1 MGAIGE
7 GESMNHIEG
16 KFIGVRNTLI
26 FYQAWLPDGEPKA
39 VLPIV
44 HGLGEHSGR
53 YMNVVNHFVPHG
65 YVVYGLDQIGHGKS
79 GGPREFVERFDD
91 FSDTFTQYLAMVKE
105 WQPGKPIFLLSH
117 SIGGL
122 IATYYLLDHQ
132 AEFQGAIFSAPVV
145 KVASHVTQ
153 MTVFMARAL
162 SLLAPSAGVLPVDP
176 STISRDPDVVRA
188 YIDDPLVFHG
198 KTTARLSAEMLR
210 ALTRVSAET
219 DKITL
224 PFIAM
229 QGGDD
234 RLVDPDGAEI
244 LYTKA
249 GSKDKTLKIYDG
261 LYHEIFNE
269 PEHTQVLKDVETWL
283 EARV

>member
-1 MGAIGE
+1 
-7 GESMNHIEG
+7 MNHIEG
-16 KFIGVRNTLI
+16 KFIGVRNTQI
-26 FYQAWLPDGEPKA
+26 FYQAWLPEGEAKA
-39 VLPIV
+39 VLPII

-53 YMNVVNHFVPHG
+53 YQNVVDHFVPLG

-79 GGPREFVERFDD
+79 GGPREFVESFDD
-91 FSDTFTQYLAMVKE
+91 FSETFTQYLNLVKQ

-122 IATYYLLDHQ
+122 IAAYYLLDHQ

-145 KVASHVTQ
+145 KVASHVSDT
-153 MTVFMARAL
+153 TVFMARVL
-162 SLLAPSAGVLPVDP
+162 SLLAPKAGVLPVDP
-176 STISRDPDVVRA
+176 STISRDPDVVKA

-210 ALTRVSAET
+210 ALIRVSSET

-224 PFIAM
+224 PFLAM
-229 QGGDD
+229 QGGAD
-234 RLVDPDGAEI
+234 RLVDPDGAQI
-244 LYTKA
+244 LYERA
-249 GSKDKTLKIYDG
+249 GSKDKTLRIYDG

-269 PEHTQVLKDVETWL
+269 PERGRVFRDIEDWL
-283 EARV
+283 AAHV

>member
-1 MGAIGE
+1 
-7 GESMNHIEG
+7 MNHFEG
-16 KFIGVRNTLI
+16 KFKGVRNTHI
-26 FYQAWLPDGEPKA
+26 FYQAWLPEGGVKA

-44 HGLGEHSGR
+44 HGLGDHSGR
-53 YMNVVNHFVPHG
+53 YMNVVNHFVPLG
-65 YVVYGLDQIGHGKS
+65 YVVYGVDQPGHGKS
-79 GGPREFVERFDD
+79 DGLREYVERFDD
-91 FSDTFTQYLAMVKE
+91 FSDTLTAYLAMVRE

-122 IATYYLLDHQ
+122 IASYYLLDHQ

-145 KVASHVTQ
+145 KVASHVSQ

-162 SLLAPSAGVLPVDP
+162 SLLAPTAGVLPVDP
-176 STISRDPDVVRA
+176 STLSRDPDVVSA
-188 YIDDPLVFHG
+188 YINDPLVFHG
-198 KTTARLSAEMLR
+198 KTTARLSAEMLM

-219 DKITL
+219 SKITL
-224 PFIAM
+224 PFLAM
-229 QGGDD
+229 QGGAD

-244 LYTKA
+244 LYKKA
-249 GSKDKTLKIYDG
+249 GSKDKTLKIYEG

-269 PEHTQVLKDVETWL
+269 PEHTQVLGDVERWL

>member
-1 MGAIGE
+1 L
-7 GESMNHIEG
+7 NHIEG
-16 KFIGVRNTLI
+16 KFIGVRNTQI
-26 FYQAWLPDGEPKA
+26 FYQAWLPEGDVKA

-53 YMNVVNHFVPHG
+53 YLNVVNHFVPLG
-65 YVVYGLDQIGHGKS
+65 YVVYGLDHIGHGKS
-79 GGPREFVERFDD
+79 GGAREFVEHFDD
-91 FSDTFTQYLAMVKE
+91 FSDTFTQYMNMVKQ

-122 IATYYLLDHQ
+122 IAAYYLLDHQ

-145 KVASHVTQ
+145 KVASHVSKT
-153 MTVFMARAL
+153 TVFMARTL

-176 STISRDPDVVRA
+176 STISRDPDVVKA
-188 YIDDPLVFHG
+188 YVADPLVFHG
-198 KTTARLSAEMLR
+198 KTTARLAAEMLR
-210 ALTRVSAET
+210 ALIRVSAET

-224 PFIAM
+224 PFLAM
-229 QGGDD
+229 QGGGDL
-234 RLVDPDGAEI
+234 LVDPDGAQI
-244 LYTKA
+244 LYEKA

-269 PEHTQVLKDVETWL
+269 PERAVVFNDIETWL
-283 EARV
+283 AAHI

>member
-1 MGAIGE
+1 L
-7 GESMNHIEG
+7 NHIEG
-16 KFIGVRNTLI
+16 KFIGVRKTQI
-26 FYQAWLPDGEPKA
+26 FYQAWLPEGDVKA

-53 YMNVVNHFVPHG
+53 YLNVVNHFVPLG
-65 YVVYGLDQIGHGKS
+65 YVVYGLDHIGHGKS
-79 GGPREFVERFDD
+79 GGAREFVEHFDD
-91 FSDTFTQYLAMVKE
+91 FSDTFTQYMNMLKQ

-122 IATYYLLDHQ
+122 IAAYYLLDHQ

-145 KVASHVTQ
+145 KVASHVSKT
-153 MTVFMARAL
+153 TVFMARAL

-176 STISRDPDVVRA
+176 STISRDPDVVKA
-188 YIDDPLVFHG
+188 YVADPLVFHG
-198 KTTARLSAEMLR
+198 KTTARLAAEMLR
-210 ALTRVSAET
+210 ALIRVSGET

-224 PFIAM
+224 PFLAM
-229 QGGDD
+229 QGSGDL
-234 RLVDPDGAEI
+234 LVDPDGAQI
-244 LYTKA
+244 LYERA

-269 PEHTQVLKDVETWL
+269 PERAVVFNDIETWL
-283 EARV
+283 AAHL

>member
-1 MGAIGE
+1 
-7 GESMNHIEG
+7 MNHIEG
-16 KFIGVRNTLI
+16 KFQGVRGTLI
-26 FYQAWLPDGEPKA
+26 YYQAWLPDGEPKA

-44 HGLGEHSGR
+44 HGLGDHSGR

-65 YVVYGLDQIGHGKS
+65 YVVYGVDQPGHGKS
-79 GGPREFVERFDD
+79 EGAREYVDRFDD
-91 FSDTFTQYLAMVKE
+91 FSDTLTAYMAMVKA
-105 WQPGKPIFLLSH
+105 WQPGKPIFLISH

-122 IATYYLLDHQ
+122 IASYFLLDHQ

-145 KVASHVTQ
+145 KVASHISQ
-153 MTVFMARAL
+153 GTVWMSQGL
-162 SLLAPSAGVLPVDP
+162 SVLAPKVGVMTVDP
-176 STISRDPDVVRA
+176 STISRDPEVVKA

-198 KTTARLSAEMLR
+198 RTSARLAAEMLR
-210 ALTRVSAET
+210 ALMRVSSET

-224 PFIAM
+224 PFLAM

-234 RLVDPDGAEI
+234 RLVDPDGAQI
-244 LYTKA
+244 LYERA

-269 PEHTQVLKDVETWL
+269 PEHPQVLGDVEAWL
-283 EARV
+283 NARI

>member
-1 MGAIGE
+1 
-7 GESMNHIEG
+7 MNHIEG
-16 KFIGVRNTLI
+16 KFISVRNI
-26 FYQAWLPDGEPKA
+26 QVFYQAWLPDGEPKA

-53 YMNVVNHFVPHG
+53 YLNVVNYFVPLG
-65 YVVYGLDQIGHGKS
+65 YVVYGLDHIGHGKS
-79 GGPREFVERFDD
+79 GGPREYVEHFDD
-91 FSDTFTQYLAMVKE
+91 FSNTFTQYLDMVKQ

-122 IATYYLLDHQ
+122 IAAYYLLDHQ
-132 AEFQGAIFSAPVV
+132 AEFQSAIFSAPVV
-145 KVASHVTQ
+145 KVASHVSQ
-153 MTVFMARAL
+153 MTVFMARTL

-176 STISRDPDVVRA
+176 STISRDPDVVKA

-198 KTTARLSAEMLR
+198 KTTARLAAEMLR
-210 ALTRVSAET
+210 ALLRVSAET

-229 QGGDD
+229 QGGAD

-244 LYTKA
+244 LYTRA
-249 GSKDKTLKIYDG
+249 GSKDKTLKIYEG

-269 PEHTQVLKDVETWL
+269 PERDVVFKDIETWL
-283 EARV
+283 AARV

>member
-1 MGAIGE
+1 
-7 GESMNHIEG
+7 MNHFEG
-16 KFIGVRNTLI
+16 KFKGVRDTHN

-44 HGLGEHSGR
+44 HGLGDHSGR
-53 YMNVVNHFVPHG
+53 YMNVVNHFVPLG
-65 YVVYGLDQIGHGKS
+65 YVVYGVDQPGHGKS
-79 GGPREFVERFDD
+79 DGPREYVERFED
-91 FSDTFTQYLAMVKE
+91 FSDTLTAYLAMVRE
-105 WQPGKPIFLLSH
+105 WQPGKPVFLLSH

-145 KVASHVTQ
+145 KVASHISRE
-153 MTVFMARAL
+153 TVMMGRVL
-162 SLLAPSAGVLPVDP
+162 SILAPKVGVLPVDP
-176 STISRDPDVVRA
+176 STLSRDPDVVNA
-188 YIDDPLVFHG
+188 YINDPLVFHG
-198 KTTARLSAEMLR
+198 KTTARLAAEMLR

-219 DKITL
+219 HKITL

-229 QGGDD
+229 QGGSD
-234 RLVDPDGAEI
+234 RLVDPDGAQI
-244 LYTKA
+244 LYEKA

-269 PEHTQVLKDVETWL
+269 PEHERVLGDVETWL
-283 EARV
+283 AAHL

>member
-1 MGAIGE
+1 
-7 GESMNHIEG
+7 MNHIEG
-16 KFIGVRNTLI
+16 KFIGVRNI
-26 FYQAWLPDGEPKA
+26 QVFYQAWLPDGEVKA

-53 YMNVVNHFVPHG
+53 YLNVVNHFVPLG
-65 YVVYGLDQIGHGKS
+65 YVVYGLDHIGHGKS
-79 GGPREFVERFDD
+79 GGAREFVEHFDD
-91 FSDTFTQYLAMVKE
+91 FSNTFNQYMAMLKL

-122 IATYYLLDHQ
+122 IAAYYLLDHQ

-145 KVASHVTQ
+145 KVASHVSQ
-153 MTVFMARAL
+153 MTVFMAKTL

-176 STISRDPDVVRA
+176 STISRDPDVVKA
-188 YIDDPLVFHG
+188 YVADPLVFHG

-210 ALTRVSAET
+210 ALIRVSSET

-224 PFIAM
+224 PFLAM
-229 QGGDD
+229 QGGAD
-234 RLVDPDGAEI
+234 RLVDPDGAQI
-244 LYTKA
+244 LYERA

-269 PEHTQVLKDVETWL
+269 PERAVVFKDIETWL
-283 EARV
+283 AAHV

>member
-1 MGAIGE
+1 
-7 GESMNHIEG
+7 MNHIEG
-16 KFIGVRNTLI
+16 KFIGVRNI
-26 FYQAWLPDGEPKA
+26 QVFYQAWLPEGEVKA
-39 VLPIV
+39 VLPII

-53 YMNVVNHFVPHG
+53 YMNVVNHFVPLG

-79 GGPREFVERFDD
+79 GGAREYVERFEDY
-91 FSDTFTQYLAMVKE
+91 SETFTAYLKMVKQ

-122 IATYYLLDHQ
+122 IAAYYLLDHQ

-145 KVASHVTQ
+145 KVASHVTK
-153 MTVFMARAL
+153 MTVFMAQTL

-176 STISRDPDVVRA
+176 STISRDPDVVKA

-219 DKITL
+219 GKITL
-224 PFIAM
+224 PFLAM
-229 QGGDD
+229 QGGAD
-234 RLVDPDGAEI
+234 RLVDPDGAQI
-244 LYTKA
+244 LYERA
-249 GSKDKTLKIYDG
+249 ASKDKTLKIYDG

-269 PEHTQVLKDVETWL
+269 PERGRVFKDIEDWL
-283 EARV
+283 AAHV